1 MGIAAG
7 IQFYHTQNINHLD
20 QNIGLNK
27 HKRNLLVSDNDMEC
41 NDSQEKNKL
50 LYQDSIH
57 GGAGGMNSRF
67 VGNRFLKQ
75 AK

>member
-41 NDSQEKNKL
+41 NAS
-50 LYQDSIH
+50 
-57 GGAGGMNSRF
+57 
-67 VGNRFLKQ
+67 Q
-75 AK
+75 AKN